1 MRMIFIGILLASV
14 ALAGCSAGGGGDERV
29 VAQVND
35 YKMTVEDLKY
45 ELKNVPYDDAS
56 LLETEKG
63 RLDYINRLLEKEI
76 LLQEAQKKG
85 LDREKEFMRSI
96 ENYWEQALLR
106 LLLQKKSNE
115 ISGLIHVYDNEI
127 DEYYRETGEDLS
139 RSDISRIIRQKKE
152 TEAMNV
158 WVQELKKRSRMKI
171 NEKILN
177 EIFIQ

>member
-115 ISGLIHVYDNEI
+115 ISGLIHVYDDEI

-158 WVQELKKRSRMKI
+158 WVQELKKRSRVKI
-171 NEKILN
+171 NEKVLR
-177 EIFIQ
+177 EIFTD

>member
-158 WVQELKKRSRMKI
+158 WVQELKKRSRVKI
-171 NEKILN
+171 NEKVLR
-177 EIFIQ
+177 EIFTD

>member
-1 MRMIFIGILLASV
+1 MRMIFIGILLALV

-96 ENYWEQALLR
+96 ENYWGAGVIKAFAPKEEQ
-106 LLLQKKSNE
+106 
-115 ISGLIHVYDNEI
+115 
-127 DEYYRETGEDLS
+127 
-139 RSDISRIIRQKKE
+139 
-152 TEAMNV
+152 
-158 WVQELKKRSRMKI
+158 
-171 NEKILN
+171 
-177 EIFIQ
+177 